1 MHACTPPRHAPLPL
15 PQNKPSHIRCVQD
28 DTNREPNRN
37 PFLALAYTTA
47 RRCTISYHTSSPPPH
62 LNRGVRSVLFASTS
76 TPQAVIT
83 QRPSLPSD
91 ILNPSLSTPL
101 SSPLLTVR
109 LQPLR
114 NIPSILSPQRVV
126 RFRHALHT
134 CSTSNLQIVST
145 PSPPFLASHSLKS
158 QIIRHSV
165 CNVMKCK

>member
-15 PQNKPSHIRCVQD
+15 PQNKSSHIRCVQD
-28 DTNREPNRN
+28 ATNREPNRN

-47 RRCTISYHTSSPPPH
+47 RRCTISYDTSSPPPH
-62 LNRGVRSVLFASTS
+62 LNRGVRSVLFGSTS

-109 LQPLR
+109 LQPHR
-114 NIPSILSPQRVV
+114 GVFHPSFPLKKWSAFDTLCIHTP
-126 RFRHALHT
+126 LH
-134 CSTSNLQIVST
+134 TSNLQIVST
-145 PSPPFLASHSLKS
+145 ASPPFLASHSLKS
-158 QIIRHSV
+158 QIIQSS
-165 CNVMKCK
+165 CL